1 MYANVFQ
8 ITAESAADAVDVSAH
23 FLVPPSLMITDIPC
37 MLAPIAERL
46 HPWLLENEGR
56 LPRDADGV
64 VSLPALQHL
73 GAHAHEFPDEHSVKF
88 PTESFPSP
96 PPSSATDVVVDNIY
110 AVYADANF
118 SLPAQPH
125 VNFGALLQRSARSAT
140 AEVGDT
146 SSLSKRFCTLAENQ
160 LISSPARV
168 LRHDSLRG
176 CGCVLSL
183 ASSCSQREGGRR
195 RAIPGLVPP
204 DEGERTMLLQTTR
217 WTTHQ
222 SARWMTCRCP
232 SSAQSPNSSRK
243 FSE

>member
-46 HPWLLENEGR
+46 HPWLRENEGR

-118 SLPAQPH
+118 PFPPNRMSTSAPSFNVQRGVP
-125 VNFGALLQRSARSAT
+125 LLRLVTLRLYPSASAPWPR
-140 AEVGDT
+140 T
-146 SSLSKRFCTLAENQ
+146 SSSLFTSKGAT
-160 LISSPARV
+160 P
-168 LRHDSLRG
+168 
-176 CGCVLSL
+176 
-183 ASSCSQREGGRR
+183 
-195 RAIPGLVPP
+195 
-204 DEGERTMLLQTTR
+204 
-217 WTTHQ
+217 
-222 SARWMTCRCP
+222 
-232 SSAQSPNSSRK
+232 
-243 FSE
+243 